1 MECAMEIR
9 GLCKRYEGFRM
20 ENVDLKFPEGSIVGL
35 IGENGAGKST
45 MIKAAM
51 NLIER
56 DEGEVRFWGRALAEN
71 EKQFKEDIGVVFDS
85 INFYDTLTPVRI
97 GKICKAAYRNW
108 REDVYS
114 GYLKRFELP
123 GNKEIQTFSKGMQVK
138 LCLTVAMSHGAKL
151 LLLDEPTSGL
161 DPVVR
166 DDIMDLFLEFVQE
179 ENHSVLFSSH
189 ITTDLERVA
198 DYILFLHRG
207 RVILSE
213 SKDELIYR
221 YGILRCGEE
230 DYRRLDREDVLAE
243 RKSGYQ
249 WNVLVSD
256 RERARAKYRGAVVDA
271 ATLDEIMLL
280 YIKGRDAE
288 RTADPT
294 GIG

>member
-1 MECAMEIR
+1 MKYAMEINH
-9 GLCKRYEGFRM
+9 LCKRYEGFEM
-20 ENVDLKFPEGSIVGL
+20 EDVNLLLPEGSIVGV

-45 MIKAAM
+45 MIKACM
-51 NLIER
+51 DLIR
-56 DEGEVRFWGRALAEN
+56 KDSGEILFWGEALKDR

-85 INFYDTLTPVRI
+85 INFYDTLTPIKI
-97 GKICKAAYRNW
+97 GKICRASYKNW
-108 REDVYS
+108 DETMYGDF
-114 GYLKRFELP
+114 LKRFELP
-123 GNKEIQTFSKGMQVK
+123 ENKEIQTFSKGMQVK
-138 LCLTVAMSHGAKL
+138 LCLAIAMSHKARL

-179 ENHSVLFSSH
+179 EDRSVLFSSH

-198 DYILFLHRG
+198 DYIVFIHRG

-221 YGILRCGEE
+221 YGIVRCGEE
-230 DYRRLDREDVLAE
+230 DYRRIDREDVLAE

-249 WNVLVSD
+249 WNVLVRD
-256 RERARAKYRGAVVDA
+256 RERMKAKYPGMILDA

-280 YIKGRDAE
+280 YIKGE
-288 RTADPT
+288 E
-294 GIG
+294 